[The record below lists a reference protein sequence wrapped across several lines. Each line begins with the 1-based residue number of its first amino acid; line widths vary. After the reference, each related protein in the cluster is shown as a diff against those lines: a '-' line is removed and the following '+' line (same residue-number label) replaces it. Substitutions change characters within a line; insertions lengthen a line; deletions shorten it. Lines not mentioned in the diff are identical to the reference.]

1 MPLYNEENTLYKI
14 MDKLQNTNILDLDK
28 EIIIVNDA
36 SKDNTKKI
44 IHDLM
49 KKHSNIK
56 YLEHSKN
63 KGKGAAIKTAQSY
76 VSGDYVT
83 IQDGDLEYNPQDF
96 NELIKPIIDGKTN
109 VVYGSR
115 MKGKIT
121 GFQIPSHY
129 YGNLFLSSVTRILY
143 GQKITDM
150 ETCYKMMRAD
160 IFKGLNLK
168 SNRFNIEPEIT
179 AKLAKKKHNIMEIP
193 INYISRSF
201 SEGKKIHW
209 NDGLS
214 AIIALFKYRFFN

>member
-1 MPLYNEENTLYKI
+1 

-28 EIIIVNDA
+28 EIIVVNDA

-49 KKHSNIK
+49 KKYPNIK
-56 YLEHSKN
+56 YLEHSQN
-63 KGKGAAIKTAQSY
+63 KGKGAAIRTAQSQ
-76 VSGDYVT
+76 VMGDYVT

-96 NELIKPIIDGKTN
+96 NELIKPIINGKTN

-150 ETCYKMMRAD
+150 ETCYKMMKAD
-160 IFKGLNLK
+160 TFKELNLK
-168 SNRFNIEPEIT
+168 SNRFDIEPEIT
-179 AKLAKKKHNIMEIP
+179 AKLAKKNHKIMEIP

-214 AIIALFKYRFFN
+214 AIIALLKYRFFN